1 MEERRLTRGNG
12 RKRHDR
18 LDSCRTHGGNG
29 VPGIPGGVC
38 RGADDRPRRRHGAG
52 MAFRAPGHR
61 GRTGGPDRAR
71 RDPRPRARGRK
82 AVLRAAGAIPLHDE
96 QSAFASATSA
106 LGRTGAAT
114 SSRWD
119 TIAIVT
125 SFKAVILEGIEVV
138 FIVLAVGAAGHMI
151 VPASLGAAGAGIG
164 VALAALALRRPL
176 ARVPENTLKL
186 SVGVL
191 IGSFG
196 AFWIGEGLGF
206 RWPGADLAI
215 LGIAGAFL
223 VVSLL
228 TIAVLRR
235 TRPETFGHLGRGNA
249 SSEDADRRPSITWAS
264 RSASGRA
271 WTTSWPPRSRAS
283 TCRPTRTSSSGA
295 PERRHRP
302 VRGSVFTTS
311 ACAITMSGDSWSAA
325 WYLGVNAP
333 TSPERSNR

>member
-1 MEERRLTRGNG
+1 MIDWIHAGPTVVTAFLGSLVECVEALTIVLAVGTVRGWRSALLG
-12 RKRHDR
+12 
-18 LDSCRTHGGNG
+18 TAGGLAALTALVVILGPALG
-29 VPGIPGGVC
+29 VIPVTVLQVVIGLLLLLFGLSWL
-38 RGADDRPRRRHGAG
+38 
-52 MAFRAPGHR
+52 
-61 GRTGGPDRAR
+61 
-71 RDPRPRARGRK
+71 RK

-96 QSAFASATSA
+96 RSAFASATSA

-125 SFKAVILEGIEVV
+125 SFKAVVLEGIEVV
-138 FIVLAVGAAGHMI
+138 FIVLAVGAASHMI

-249 SSEDADRRPSITWAS
+249 SSEDAGRRPSITWAS

-295 PERRHRP
+295 PE
-302 VRGSVFTTS
+302 
-311 ACAITMSGDSWSAA
+311 
-325 WYLGVNAP
+325 
-333 TSPERSNR
+333 